1 MRPVSSPC
9 GAIDYGRQLRVSI
22 QHGEPDGP
30 ERAFRVKGVEAV
42 FFFRSCY
49 NLVMETRMSSMPTI
63 LGPVSWEWRPQT
75 REISFSPTWRKIL
88 LLPDT
93 HPIEPDIRF
102 WLSRVHEGD
111 ADLLRTAVLE
121 LGQGKREQAEEVFR
135 IRRYDGSWA
144 WLLMQGAV
152 AERTNEAIVGVS
164 GLLIEIS
171 RLRVNP
177 RFQFSEKS
185 EIDASCRAI
194 LDHAPDLMLRFDEEM
209 FPLYASPR
217 LEHYLSVSSK
227 FLGGEN
233 LEALGID
240 DGHME
245 FMRKNVR
252 QVFAGGKSTR
262 AVTST
267 STRAAGEFTGEY
279 SFWPE
284 FDGTGKVV
292 SVLCQMRDVSALG
305 RSEQAERLNALR
317 LEALHQLTL
326 MDDAPEEKVLRFV
339 VESMTRLTGSAK
351 GYLFIPAKDDA
362 ETGRMEWSESHYSRF
377 DKDELLKDRIP
388 DDCRLQCDVPLEEAT
403 QQVWNGNGRESTWYS
418 FSGKLKIARALQTTL
433 REEGRLVCL
442 AAVCNKPSDYDDTD
456 MQQLDLFLRGAWLV
470 LRRREF
476 IRDLRKAKAAAEE
489 ANQAKNQFL
498 ANVSHELR
506 TPLNGIISMLQLLE
520 LSPLPA
526 RQLEYVRTANMSGQ
540 ALLRII
546 SDLLDFSRMEWKK
559 PELHA
564 VPFDLK
570 QTIRSVLNLFQ
581 LTAKERG
588 IALTAMLDEKI
599 PDALLGDE
607 ARVRQIFSNLVGN
620 AVKFTERGNISVEC
634 SLLPH
639 KGRGRAW
646 VYFVVRDTGI
656 GIAPE
661 MHNVIFEPFTQLD
674 SARAGKHPG
683 TGLGLGIV
691 KHLFSLMGGSITVDS
706 QEGEGTAI
714 HCALPFAVYNKPAA
728 APEQS
733 RPAIPPSGSA
743 MLDVLVAEDDAVSR
757 FALKSLLQKAGHRVV
772 CVHNGRQ
779 ALEALQLH
787 SFHCLMTDIQMPE
800 MDGVELVRRIRGSQW
815 EDVVPSDDVKKIV
828 NEELP
833 ERTSPGGI
841 PANLAIAAVSAHAMS
856 GDRERFLCEGM
867 DFYLSKPVV
876 LDKLLD
882 ALTHILDNV
891 NLLL

>member
-1 MRPVSSPC
+1 M
-9 GAIDYGRQLRVSI
+9 
-22 QHGEPDGP
+22 
-30 ERAFRVKGVEAV
+30 
-42 FFFRSCY
+42 
-49 NLVMETRMSSMPTI
+49 
-63 LGPVSWEWRPQT
+63 
-75 REISFSPTWRKIL
+75 L

-102 WLSRVHEGD
+102 WLSRVHEDD
-111 ADLLRTAVLE
+111 AGLLKTAVLE
-121 LGQGKREQAEEVFR
+121 LGEGKREKAEEVFR

-152 AERTNEAIVGVS
+152 TERANGAIVGVS
-164 GLLIEIS
+164 GLVIEVS

-177 RFQFSEKS
+177 RFQFSGKS
-185 EIDASCRAI
+185 EMDASSCRAL
-194 LDHAPDLMLRFDEEM
+194 LDHAPDLFMRFDEEL
-209 FPLYASPR
+209 FPLYVSPLLDR
-217 LEHYLSVSSK
+217 YLPVPRKS
-227 FLGGEN
+227 LGGESP
-233 LEALGID
+233 ATLGFD

-245 FMRKNVR
+245 FMYKHVR
-252 QVFAGGKSTR
+252 QVFASGNSTR
-262 AVTST
+262 TVTT
-267 STRAAGEFTGEY
+267 ASTRTAGEFTGEY

-284 FDGTGKVV
+284 FDGNGKVV
-292 SVLCQMRDVSALG
+292 SVMCQMRNLSALD
-305 RSEQAERLNALR
+305 RSEQAEKLNALR

-326 MDDAPEEKVLRFV
+326 MDDAPEERVLRFV

-351 GYLFIPAKDDA
+351 GYLFIPGKDDV

-377 DKDELLKDRIP
+377 DEEELLTDRIP
-388 DDCRLQCDVPLEEAT
+388 DDCRLQCDVPIEEAT
-403 QQVWNGNGRESTWYS
+403 QQLWNGNGRDSAWYA
-418 FSGKLKIARALQTTL
+418 FSGKLKISRALQNTL

-442 AAVCNKPSDYDDTD
+442 AAVCNKPADYDDTD

-470 LRRREF
+470 LRQRKF
-476 IRDLRKAKAAAEE
+476 VRDLQKAKAAAEK
-489 ANQAKNQFL
+489 ANKAKNHFL

-526 RQLEYVRTANMSGQ
+526 RQMEYVHTANMSGH

-570 QTIRSVLNLFQ
+570 KTIRSVLNLFQ
-581 LTAKERG
+581 LTAKERE
-588 IALTAMLDEKI
+588 ISLVSALDDRI
-599 PDALLGDE
+599 PDLLLGDE
-607 ARVRQIFSNLVGN
+607 ARIRQIFSNLVGN
-620 AVKFTERGNISVEC
+620 AVKFTERGSISVEC

-661 MHNVIFEPFTQLD
+661 MHNVIFEPFMQLD
-674 SARAGKHPG
+674 SSRAGKHPG

-714 HCALPFAVYNKPAA
+714 HCALPFALYNKPARV
-728 APEQS
+728 PELP
-733 RPAIPPSGSA
+733 RPAIPATGA
-743 MLDVLVAEDDAVSR
+743 AVLDILVAEDDAVSR
-757 FALKSLLQKAGHRVV
+757 FALRSLLQKAGHRVV

-800 MDGVELVRRIRGSQW
+800 MDGMELVRRIRGSQW
-815 EDVVPSDDVKKIV
+815 EEFVPSDDVKRMV
-828 NEELP
+828 HDEVP
-833 ERTSPGGI
+833 ERTSPVRI
-841 PANLAIAAVSAHAMS
+841 PSNLIVAAVSAHAMS

-867 DFYLSKPVV
+867 DLYLSKPVV
-876 LDKLLD
+876 LEKLLD
-882 ALTHILDNV
+882 VLTQILGNM
-891 NLLL
+891 NIPL